1 MERKEYVWYPAED
14 PDEWRLL
21 QLLSRTPGVGAS
33 LRLNQKDILISS
45 DDLRLIFPKLEAAP
59 QDLAQLV
66 PWRVDTLKACK
77 LRRRMDWGTPRSRC
91 LGPADVPRCLS

>member
-33 LRLNQKDILISS
+33 LRLNQKDILISA
-45 DDLRLIFPKLEAAP
+45 DDLRLIFPKPEAAS
-59 QDLAQLV
+59 QDLTQLV
-66 PWRVDTLKACK
+66 PRHLGTKKACE
-77 LRRRMDWGTPRSRC
+77 LRRRMDWGTPKWRC
-91 LGPADVPRCLS
+91 LGQLLVG